1 MRATGTSGYLADAE
15 MQHSMETG
23 PQASLL
29 LPNWGTV
36 HGEVLTFA
44 NPGERLPALDGLEG
58 FRPGEKSFYR
68 RVLIPAALTE
78 TGESVLAWAY
88 AVESASGVHLPCG
101 RWPPP

>member
-1 MRATGTSGYLADAE
+1 MRVTGTSGYLTDAE
-15 MQHSMETG
+15 MQHSTETG
-23 PQASLL
+23 PQASLP

-58 FRPGEKSFYR
+58 FRPGAKSFYTR
-68 RVLIPAALTE
+68 ILIPAVLTE

-88 AVESASGVHLPCG
+88 AVDSASGVHLQGG
-101 RWPPP
+101 RWPP

>member
-15 MQHSMETG
+15 TRHSTETG
-23 PQASLL
+23 PQAS

-58 FRPGEKSFYR
+58 FRPGEKSFYGR
-68 RVLIPAALTE
+68 ILIPTMLTE

-88 AVESASGVHLPCG
+88 AVESASGVHLPG
-101 RWPPP
+101 GHWPP